1 MPRFYFDSQDGSFFR
16 DEDGTDCS
24 DLSEAKGVAARF
36 VRELAY
42 DAPPKMPFEVSV
54 IVRDERV
61 LFDILRDR
69 QKLFG
74 DNALRQNGFEF
85 GKNQKDLIDRFIFGE
100 TLDDVVRDERGE
112 NIAVASAK
120 FEMRDQSP
128 ASLKSTEPLPHAEQ

>member
-1 MPRFYFDSQDGSFFR
+1 MTERQRVLPPTRSTSRPRFYFDSQDGSFFR

-54 IVRDERV
+54 IVRDER
-61 LFDILRDR
+61 
-69 QKLFG
+69 
-74 DNALRQNGFEF
+74 
-85 GKNQKDLIDRFIFGE
+85 
-100 TLDDVVRDERGE
+100 GE

>member
-54 IVRDERV
+54 IVRDER
-61 LFDILRDR
+61 
-69 QKLFG
+69 
-74 DNALRQNGFEF
+74 
-85 GKNQKDLIDRFIFGE
+85 
-100 TLDDVVRDERGE
+100 GE

-128 ASLKSTEPLPHAEQ
+128 ASPSQLSRYRMRNNNRVWLLRYWSRWLFVVNPSSKGREPKQAPGGLLRFSLH